1 MGGGMRSEI
10 AGPAGTGLPKANKG
24 VTLSACEIYLGPHQ
38 GGRERKKHGV
48 TFEEAATVF
57 SNPLARIFPDSLHAD
72 RGLMLGHAE
81 GGGLLVVVFSE
92 VTEDVIRIISAR
104 PATSRERKHYEGDA

>member
-1 MGGGMRSEI
+1 MLLFLLVRFTWDHTKA
-10 AGPAGTGLPKANKG
+10 AGNA
-24 VTLSACEIYLGPHQ
+24 
-38 GGRERKKHGV
+38 KKHGV